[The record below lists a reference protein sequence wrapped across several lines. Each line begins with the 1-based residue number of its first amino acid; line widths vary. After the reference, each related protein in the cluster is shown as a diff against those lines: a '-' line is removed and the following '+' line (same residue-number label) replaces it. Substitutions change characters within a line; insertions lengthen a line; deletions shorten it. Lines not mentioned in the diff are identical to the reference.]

1 MRDGINFARLGVPAV
16 ALITEEFWPQGEFVA
31 ASLGMPDIPK
41 VKLPHPI
48 AGTGRDHIK
57 KVVNTLFL
65 QLVEFL
71 IIKNGISGL

>member
-16 ALITEEFWPQGEFVA
+16 ALLTEEFWPQGEFVA

-48 AGTGRDHIK
+48 AGTGTDNIRT
-57 KVVNTLFL
+57 VAR
-65 QLVEFL
+65 QLASEVITALEA
-71 IIKNGISGL
+71 SG